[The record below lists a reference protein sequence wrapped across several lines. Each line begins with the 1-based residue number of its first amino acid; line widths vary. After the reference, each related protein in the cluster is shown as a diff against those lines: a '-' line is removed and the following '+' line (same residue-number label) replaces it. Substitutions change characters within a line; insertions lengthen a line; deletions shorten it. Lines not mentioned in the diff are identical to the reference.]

1 MEPKDYVIISLIVL
15 LIGLVIIL
23 LIDNKK
29 KNKNNSINEL
39 KDEIKKANDE
49 QEKRILDDN
58 NRLKNDI
65 SQIQHNTS
73 KDFIDFKEKLN
84 QSIDDKFKEINNLL
98 FDKILKEMNENVS
111 QNFEKTSETFKEL
124 QNTIAQIDAAQKN
137 LQNVET
143 SIESFKSILD
153 DKKMRGNFGEL
164 QLNTILI
171 DMFGEREE
179 VYSIQHKLS
188 NNNMADVLLKLP
200 NPLGNIVVDSK
211 FPLENYKKMY
221 AEGIGDSERES
232 YRKKFKEDIKKHIR
246 DISTKYIIPNETAN
260 QAMMFVPSES
270 VFAEI
275 YGNHQD
281 LVEFSNKYN
290 VWITS
295 PTTLMAIVETIVV
308 VLKDKERNKNA
319 GKILEE
325 LKKLA
330 VDFNKYTE
338 RWDKFE
344 KRLGQVV
351 EDANKI
357 NISSKKITSKFN
369 RINNASID
377 TIEEINEFEQIE
389 DIENVEEVLW

>member
-23 LIDNKK
+23 LIDNKN

-65 SQIQHNTS
+65 SQIQYNTS
-73 KDFIDFKEKLN
+73 KDLIDFKEKLN
-84 QSIDDKFKEINNLL
+84 QSIDDKFKEINELL
-98 FDKILKEMNENVS
+98 FNKILKEMNENVS

-143 SIESFKSILD
+143 SIESFKSVLD
-153 DKKMRGNFGEL
+153 DKKMRGIFGEL
-164 QLNTILI
+164 QLNTILM

-179 VYSIQHKLS
+179 IYSIQHKMS
-188 NNNMADVLLKLP
+188 NNNIADVLLKLP

-232 YRKKFKEDIKKHIR
+232 YRKKFKEDIKKHIK

-330 VDFNKYTE
+330 VDFKKYAE

-369 RINNASID
+369 QINNASID
-377 TIEEINEFEQIE
+377 TTEEINEVEEIE
-389 DIENVEEVLW
+389 EIENVEEVL

>member
-23 LIDNKK
+23 LIDNKN

-65 SQIQHNTS
+65 SQIQYNTS
-73 KDFIDFKEKLN
+73 KDLIDFKEKLN
-84 QSIDDKFKEINNLL
+84 QSIDDKFKEINELL
-98 FDKILKEMNENVS
+98 FNKILKEMNENVS

-143 SIESFKSILD
+143 SIESFKSVLD
-153 DKKMRGNFGEL
+153 DKKMRGIFGEL
-164 QLNTILI
+164 QLNTILM

-179 VYSIQHKLS
+179 VYSIQHKMS
-188 NNNMADVLLKLP
+188 NNNIADVLLKLP

-232 YRKKFKEDIKKHIR
+232 YRKKFKEDIKKHIK

-330 VDFNKYTE
+330 VDFKKYAE

-369 RINNASID
+369 QINNASID
-377 TIEEINEFEQIE
+377 TIEEINEVEEIE
-389 DIENVEEVLW
+389 EIENVEEVL

>member
-23 LIDNKK
+23 LIDNKN

-65 SQIQHNTS
+65 SQIQYNTS
-73 KDFIDFKEKLN
+73 KDLIDFKEKLN
-84 QSIDDKFKEINNLL
+84 QSIDDKFKEINELL
-98 FDKILKEMNENVS
+98 FNKILKEMNENVS

-143 SIESFKSILD
+143 SIESFKSVLD
-153 DKKMRGNFGEL
+153 DKKMRGIFGEL
-164 QLNTILI
+164 QLNTILM

-179 VYSIQHKLS
+179 IYSIQHKMS
-188 NNNMADVLLKLP
+188 NNNIADVLLKLP

-232 YRKKFKEDIKKHIR
+232 YRKKFKEDIKKHIK

-330 VDFNKYTE
+330 VDFKKYAE

-369 RINNASID
+369 QINNASID
-377 TIEEINEFEQIE
+377 TTEEINEVEEIE
-389 DIENVEEVLW
+389 EIENVEEVLW

>member
-23 LIDNKK
+23 LIDNKN

-65 SQIQHNTS
+65 SQIQYNTS
-73 KDFIDFKEKLN
+73 KDLIDFKEKLN
-84 QSIDDKFKEINNLL
+84 QSIDDKFKEINELL
-98 FDKILKEMNENVS
+98 FNKILKEMNENVS

-143 SIESFKSILD
+143 SIESFKSVLD
-153 DKKMRGNFGEL
+153 DKKMRGIFGEL
-164 QLNTILI
+164 QLNTILL

-179 VYSIQHKLS
+179 IYSIQHKMS
-188 NNNMADVLLKLP
+188 NNNIADVLLKLP

-232 YRKKFKEDIKKHIR
+232 YRKKFKEDIKKHIK

-330 VDFNKYTE
+330 VDFKKYAE

-369 RINNASID
+369 QINNASID
-377 TIEEINEFEQIE
+377 TIEEINEVEEIE
-389 DIENVEEVLW
+389 EIENVEEVL

>member
-1 MEPKDYVIISLIVL
+1 MIISLIVL

-389 DIENVEEVLW
+389 DIENVEEVL

>member
-389 DIENVEEVLW
+389 DIENVEEVL